1 MAATRSNRWYLRGA
15 IGFTVLGISAAIAYV
30 AFTTSCARPLRHPEL
45 AATDADYLG
54 TDLGSA
60 PAPAF
65 TLTDQ
70 RGAAVGLSDFK
81 GKVVV
86 LGFLDPDCTDSC
98 PLTAAQFRW
107 AAQTL
112 LDHSDDVVFLAV
124 NVNPHVASVD
134 AVREATDKWG
144 NSRLLNWYFLTG
156 SEQKLRPV
164 WDAYHIAAEAG
175 PKPGKPDEQLH
186 STSVYIIDQEGRERW
201 IVSVPLYAGATWQGR
216 SLGQILVERLQQLW
230 R

>member
-1 MAATRSNRWYLRGA
+1 M
-15 IGFTVLGISAAIAYV
+15 
-30 AFTTSCARPLRHPEL
+30 
-45 AATDADYLG
+45 
-54 TDLGSA
+54 GSV

-70 RGAAVGLSDFK
+70 RGATVGVSDFK

-98 PLTAAQFRW
+98 PLAAAQFRW
-107 AAQTL
+107 TAQAL
-112 LDHSDDVVFLAV
+112 LDHSDEVVFLAV

-134 AVREATDKWG
+134 DVREATGKWG
-144 NSRLLNWYFLTG
+144 NSGLPNWFFLTG
-156 SEQKLRPV
+156 REQELRPV

-186 STSVYIIDQEGRERW
+186 STTVYIIDQEGRERW
-201 IVSVPLYAGATWQGR
+201 IVSVPLDAGAAWQGR

-230 R
+230 H